1 MSPEDTAILK
11 HGAEALERS
20 LGIFEAWLED
30 GHNDS
35 SLYQA
40 TLSLATALQHVYR
53 SCPDLLNEASRARVA
68 EIIQK
73 AQAMPKGRSNFN
85 TGF

>member
-1 MSPEDTAILK
+1 MSPEDIALLK
-11 HGAEALERS
+11 KAAEALERS
-20 LGIFEAWLED
+20 LAAFGTWLED

-40 TLSLATALQHVYR
+40 TLSMETALQHVYR
-53 SCPDLLNEASRARVA
+53 SCPELLSAATRARIGEKLGQGQA
-68 EIIQK
+68 TPK
-73 AQAMPKGRSNFN
+73 AKDRFN

>member
-1 MSPEDTAILK
+1 MSPEDIAILK

-20 LGIFEAWLED
+20 LATFETWLED

-40 TLSLATALQHVYR
+40 TLSLATALQHLYK
-53 SCPDLLNEASRARVA
+53 SCPDLLNEASRARVGEMLRKA
-68 EIIQK
+68 EAI
-73 AQAMPKGRSNFN
+73 PKGRSNFN